1 MPPKRLL
8 ILSASV
14 GAGHM
19 RAGDAL
25 SRIYEER
32 FDGRTYH
39 VDFLRY
45 ALPRFGRM
53 VEGSYY
59 FTTKYIPVLYKYLYY
74 LEDRPSSLFKTAE
87 ISLGLK
93 KCYELVRKY
102 RPQAILST
110 HPFPALV
117 VSELYSR
124 IPIPNGAVLTD
135 YVSHC
140 VWANPNTQRFFVAHA
155 CMVEQLV
162 QEGAPRDRIRVTGIP
177 SQPCSAVPG
186 ERHEVRQKLG
196 LDPGL
201 STILVMSGGNAIG
214 PMTDVLK
221 TLDHLRTDFQVI
233 VITGRNQ
240 GAFREL
246 QALMAALGLHG
257 RVLGFVD
264 NVPEYMAASD
274 LLISKA
280 GGLTVSEALAA
291 GLPFVIIRPTPGQE
305 DGNTQFLER
314 SGCGIYLKNP
324 SLLRECLTGLFREP
338 SRLELMRRNA
348 LQLAKPNAAEAILTE
363 MDRLILAKPGWHRDR
378 T

>member
-19 RAGDAL
+19 KAGEAL
-25 SRIYEER
+25 SRVYEER
-32 FDGRTYH
+32 FGGRAYH

-45 ALPRFGRM
+45 ALPKFGRM

-74 LEDRPSSLFKTAE
+74 LEDRPNSLFKSAE
-87 ISLGLK
+87 VLAGLG
-93 KCYELVRKY
+93 KCYQLVRQY

-117 VSELYSR
+117 VSELCSR
-124 IPIPNGAVLTD
+124 LPISNGAVLTD

-140 VWANPNTQRFFVAHA
+140 VWANSNTQRFFVAHPD
-155 CMVEQLV
+155 MVEQLV
-162 QEGAPRDRIRVTGIP
+162 REGAPQDRIRVTGIP
-177 SQPCSAVPG
+177 LQSMQIDPADRRG
-186 ERHEVRQKLG
+186 LRRKRG
-196 LDPGL
+196 LDPDL
-201 STILVMSGGNAIG
+201 PTVLVMSGGNAIG
-214 PMTDVLK
+214 PMGDILK
-221 TLDHLRTDFQVI
+221 TLDQLRTDFQVI

-240 GAFREL
+240 DAFREL
-246 QALMAALGLHG
+246 QALMAVLGLRG
-257 RVLGFVD
+257 KVLGFVD

-280 GGLTVSEALAA
+280 GGLTVSEALTA
-291 GLPFVIIRPTPGQE
+291 GLPFLIIRPTPGQE
-305 DGNTQFLER
+305 DGNTRFLEQT
-314 SGCGIYLKNP
+314 GCGIHLKSP
-324 SLLRECLTGLFREP
+324 SALRDCLTGLLREP
-338 SRLELMRRNA
+338 SRLETMRQNA
-348 LQLAKPNAAEAILTE
+348 LQLAKPNAAEEILTE
-363 MDRLILAKPGWHRDR
+363 MDRLILAKPGWHRGM